1 MSGSAPARERRFQR
15 VERPAW
21 VVPTRWVV
29 ALALS
34 LAALRLVGLSRWSL
48 WIDEAFTLHDA
59 FTLSLERLTNFPLGL
74 ALIRAWAELV
84 GTPLDEV
91 WLRLPA
97 AVLGAL
103 TVPLTAWAFAPLLG
117 ARRAWFAAAALSL
130 SSWHW
135 FWSQSARAYTL
146 MLALSLLGAGVSLRG
161 LVFAR
166 PLVYWLGLAV
176 AASSALAHPT
186 GALAA
191 LALLAAP
198 SLSRSDVEPL
208 PYRPRA
214 WIGVLL
220 LLAVGA
226 ASSSWLLAVW
236 RDYSWRKSGSSLAHF
251 ALTTGFYVGVPLAL
265 ACLCAA
271 WDALRGGSARMRL
284 LLAGL
289 VVAVSA
295 PVVASLV
302 VRVSAQYVF
311 VLAPWIAAL
320 AALALDDERSP
331 RWRARALGLLILA
344 WGAFDLGAYLSV
356 RHGDRP
362 RWREAYAYVA
372 RARGA
377 EDLVFGMAAPVG
389 GFYLAPGERA
399 LRNSPALLPL
409 THFSW
414 EDLRYWSAAERGM
427 WFVLNRED
435 LRDWPADERARF
447 ERYLREQ
454 CELRRTFGV
463 RLTPRRLDVEVHR
476 RL

>member
-15 VERPAW
+15 VQRPAW
-21 VVPTRWVV
+21 VLPTRWVA
-29 ALALS
+29 ALALA

-59 FTLSLERLTNFPLGL
+59 FELSFERMTRFPLGL
-74 ALIRAWAELV
+74 AVVRAWALLV
-84 GTPLDEV
+84 GEPLDEF

-97 AVLGAL
+97 ALLGAL
-103 TVPLTAWAFAPLLG
+103 SVPLTAWAFAPLIG
-117 ARRAWFAAAALSL
+117 ARRAWLAAALLAL

-146 MLALSLLGAGVSLRG
+146 MLVLSLGGAGVSLRG
-161 LVFAR
+161 LVAAR
-166 PLVYWLGLAV
+166 AAHYWSGLVLAST
-176 AASSALAHPT
+176 AALAHPT
-186 GALAA
+186 GALVSLGLLVAPV
-191 LALLAAP
+191 LAR
-198 SLSRSDVEPL
+198 SRDKSF

-214 WIGVLL
+214 WIGAALL
-220 LLAVGA
+220 LVAGIA
-226 ASSSWLLAVW
+226 ASPWLLAVW
-236 RDYSWRKSGSSLAHF
+236 GDYSWRKSGSSLSHF

-265 ACLCAA
+265 AGLCAA
-271 WDALRGGSARMRL
+271 WDTLRRGSARARL
-284 LLAGL
+284 LLIALAAG
-289 VVAVSA
+289 VSA
-295 PVVASLV
+295 PLAASLL

-320 AALALDDERSP
+320 AAQAFDDQDPP
-331 RWRARALGLLILA
+331 RWRARVLGALLLVWSA
-344 WGAFDLGAYLSV
+344 VDLGAYLSV
-356 RHGDRP
+356 RNGDRP

-377 EDLVFGMAAPVG
+377 EELVFGMAAPVG
-389 GFYLAPGERA
+389 GYYLAPGERA

-414 EDLRYWSAAERGM
+414 DDLRYWSATERGL

-435 LRDWPADERARF
+435 LRDWPAEERTRF
-447 ERYLREQ
+447 ERFLREQ
-454 CELRRTFGV
+454 CEHKRTFAV
-463 RLTPRRLDVEVHR
+463 SFTPRQLDVEVHR

>member
-15 VERPAW
+15 VQRPAW
-21 VVPTRWVV
+21 VLPTRWVV
-29 ALALS
+29 ALALVF
-34 LAALRLVGLSRWSL
+34 AAARLIGLSRWSL

-59 FTLSLERLTNFPLGL
+59 FELSFERLTRFPLGL
-74 ALIRAWAELV
+74 ALMRGWAELV
-84 GTPLDEV
+84 GEPLDEL

-97 AVLGAL
+97 AAFGAL
-103 TVPLTAWAFAPLLG
+103 SVPLTAWAFTPLLG
-117 ARRAWFAAAALSL
+117 ARRAWIAAAALSL

-146 MLALSLLGAGVSLRG
+146 MLVLSLLGAGVSLRG
-161 LVFAR
+161 LVAAR
-166 PLVYWLGLAV
+166 PARYWLGLAL
-176 AASSALAHPT
+176 ASTAALAHPT

-191 LALLAAP
+191 FALLVAP
-198 SLSRSDVEPL
+198 VLARSPREPL
-208 PYRPRA
+208 AYRPRA
-214 WIGVLL
+214 WIGAGLL
-220 LLAVGA
+220 LVAALGA
-226 ASSSWLLAVW
+226 SPWLLAIW
-236 RDYSWRKSGSSLAHF
+236 RDYSWRKSGSSLTHF

-265 ACLCAA
+265 AGLCAA
-271 WDALRGGSARMRL
+271 WDALRRGSARTRL
-284 LLAGL
+284 VLIALAA
-289 VVAVSA
+289 AVSA
-295 PVVASLV
+295 PLAASLF

-320 AALALDDERSP
+320 AALALDDEEAP
-331 RWRARALGLLILA
+331 RWRARALGVLLLA
-344 WGAFDLGAYLSV
+344 WSAFDLGAYLTV
-356 RHGDRP
+356 RRGDRP

-389 GFYLAPGERA
+389 GYYLAPGERV

-414 EDLRYWSAAERGM
+414 DDLRYWSAAERGL

-435 LRDWPADERARF
+435 LRDWPAEERTRF

-454 CELRRTFGV
+454 CELRRTFSV
-463 RLTPRRLDVEVHR
+463 QLTPRRLDVEVHR